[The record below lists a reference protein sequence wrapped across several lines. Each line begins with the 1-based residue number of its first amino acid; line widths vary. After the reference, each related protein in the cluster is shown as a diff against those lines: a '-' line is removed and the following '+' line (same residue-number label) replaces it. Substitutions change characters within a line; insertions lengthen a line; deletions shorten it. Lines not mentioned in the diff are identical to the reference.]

1 MPVQSVARSV
11 RVPLMRFL
19 AVATAVA
26 VLVVVTASS
35 ALAAETRTFTG
46 TKDCNVTPSPPDP
59 GGFCVITKSNLEILV
74 NAKIYYTNPDPV
86 ALAAGILSSPVTL
99 RAMDEETSTATGH
112 CTFYIN
118 TVLGLCVYTSGTGD
132 LQGFH
137 STMAVAGVK
146 PDTNVYSLTGTYLFD
161 REVVT
166 NTFTGQK
173 ECVPPASLI
182 TPPALG
188 GYCVLT
194 QSNLAILV
202 NGKAYYIAAVLIPN
216 AGPGGATALDSP
228 IKLKAADA
236 RKSTA
241 TGHCTYYRP
250 TPTTS
255 GHGLCV
261 YTKGNGALAGF
272 HATLMVGPPIK
283 PGVFSVAGT
292 YWFDREHEGDE
303 DHAGD

>member
-1 MPVQSVARSV
+1 MPVQSLARSV
-11 RVPLMRFL
+11 RAAVLRFL
-19 AVATAVA
+19 AVATAVT
-26 VLVVVTASS
+26 VLVVISASS
-35 ALAAETRTFTG
+35 ALAAETKTFTG
-46 TKDCNVTPSPPDP
+46 TKDCNVKPSPPDP

-86 ALAAGILSSPVTL
+86 ALASGILSSPVTL
-99 RAMDEETSTATGH
+99 KAVDEEKSTATGH
-112 CTFYIN
+112 CTFYIA

-132 LQGFH
+132 LEGFH

-146 PDTNVYSLTGTYLFD
+146 PDTNVYSLSGTFLFD

-173 ECVPPASLI
+173 ECVPPASSI
-182 TPPALG
+182 TPPMKG
-188 GYCVLT
+188 GYCVFT
-194 QSNLAILV
+194 QSNLEILL
-202 NGKAYYIAAVLIPN
+202 NARAYYIAAVLIPN

-228 IKLKAADA
+228 IKLKTTGEEG
-236 RKSTA
+236 STA

-261 YTKGNGALAGF
+261 YTRGTGELAGF

-283 PGVFSVAGT
+283 TGVFSVAGT
-292 YWFDREHEGDE
+292 YWFDREHEGDG